1 MKLYVSFDM
10 EGITCAHY
18 VDDVI
23 EGRGQYAEFRRIGTR
38 EVNAAIEGALEAGVT
53 SILVRDSHGPAKN
66 LLPEELHP
74 SAEYITGWVAKNQT
88 MAGLDSTF
96 DAVFLIGY
104 HSKAGTPNGVL
115 SHTYMGRQFR
125 SVRLNGEEVGE
136 IGLAAAMAGRVNV
149 PIALVTG
156 DVAAVKE
163 AEDLLPGVQVVA
175 VKEGLDRFT
184 AKSLSPSESRSRI
197 RDAARRSIDQL
208 QSVAVYRPATP
219 ARLEIELESISM
231 GTAVSWIPGFERNSA
246 RNVSFE
252 HDDFEVIYNA
262 MVVAGMV
269 AGSPGVDNPDF

>member
-1 MKLYVSFDM
+1 MKLYISFDM
-10 EGITCAHY
+10 EGITGARY
-18 VDDVI
+18 WDDVT
-23 EGRGQYAEFRRIGTR
+23 EGRGQYPEFRRIGTG
-38 EVNAAIEGALEAGVT
+38 EVNAAIEGAMEAGVT
-53 SILVRDSHGPAKN
+53 SILVRDSHGPARN

-74 SAEYITGWVAKNQT
+74 NAEYITGWVARNQT

-96 DAVFLIGY
+96 DAAFLIGY

-125 SVRLNGEEVGE
+125 SVELNGEEVGE
-136 IGLAAAMAGRVNV
+136 IGLAAALAGRFNV

-156 DVAAVKE
+156 DVAAVRE
-163 AEDLLPGVQVVA
+163 AQDLLAGVQAVA

-184 AKSLSPSESRSRI
+184 AKSLSPSESRSLI
-197 RDAARRSIDQL
+197 RDAARRSIEQL

-219 ARLEIELESISM
+219 VRLEIELHSISM
-231 GTAVSWIPGFERNSA
+231 GTAVSWIPGFERDGA

-269 AGSPGVDNPDF
+269 AESPGVDDPNF